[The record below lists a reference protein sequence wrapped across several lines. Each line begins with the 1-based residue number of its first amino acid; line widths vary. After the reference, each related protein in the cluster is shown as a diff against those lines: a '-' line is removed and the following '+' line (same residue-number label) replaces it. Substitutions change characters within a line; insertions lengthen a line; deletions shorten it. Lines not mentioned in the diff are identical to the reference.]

1 MVKRSE
7 KDRYTKTE
15 KDQKMAVI
23 TRHIEC
29 STHGNAE
36 IVNITP
42 DISDEL
48 GTTGLVDGI
57 VTVFVP
63 GATGGL
69 TTVEYEPGLVQDL
82 NELWERIIPSNTTY
96 HHDRAWGDGNGHSHV
111 RASLLGPSITIPF
124 CSGRLTLGTWQQVIF
139 IDFDVRSRSR
149 KLVLQFM
156 GE

>member
-1 MVKRSE
+1 M
-7 KDRYTKTE
+7 TINT
-15 KDQKMAVI
+15 Q
-23 TRHIEC
+23 HIDF

-42 DISDEL
+42 DISNKLEQSGL
-48 GTTGLVDGI
+48 GDGI

-69 TTVEYEPGLVQDL
+69 TTVEYEPGLIQDL
-82 NELWERIIPSNTTY
+82 NELWERIIPSHKTY

-111 RASLLGPSITIPF
+111 RASLLGPSISIPF
-124 CSGRLTLGTWQQVIF
+124 CGGKLTLGTWQQVIF
-139 IDFDVRSRSR
+139 IDFDIRSRSR
-149 KLVLQFM
+149 RLVLQFM